1 MHGMAWEVE
10 SVLFVCSSPVQY
22 SKMQPIIQKEEKLFL

>member
-10 SVLFVCSSPVQY
+10 SVLFVCSFPVQY